1 MTNGLSQV
9 PGLPGIWTAG
19 PDDAPPLVLVHGI
32 WLSARMWDPHAA
44 RLAPRFRV
52 TAPDLPAHGALQGE
66 QFTLE
71 DAVARVDAA
80 VAEASAATGRR
91 PLVAGTSLGG
101 YVALAYG
108 AAHPGRIA
116 ALLVHG
122 ATARPEGFTGRV
134 YRTAARAFE
143 ALGPERAARLAD
155 RGLRRQL
162 PPESYRAAVSGGL
175 AVRAFSAVV
184 ADLTRRDFLA
194 VAAHVRVPVLLVN
207 SRSDPLFR
215 AQEKTFLRV
224 VRESGGHVR
233 LCHVKGH
240 HVLPAGDP
248 GAFARVLER
257 GHRHLSEAVPAVFE
271 RPARGDGDRGEV
283 TLHPVPPR

>member
-1 MTNGLSQV
+1 MTNGLSQA
-9 PGLPGIWTAG
+9 PGLPGMWTAG

-44 RLAPRFRV
+44 RLASRFRI
-52 TAPDLPAHGALQGE
+52 TAPDLPAHGALQDR

-80 VAEASAATGRR
+80 VSEASAATGRR

-108 AAHPGRIA
+108 AAHPDRTA

-134 YRTAARAFE
+134 YRTAARVFE
-143 ALGPERAARLAD
+143 KLGPERTTRLAD
-155 RGLRRQL
+155 RALRRQL
-162 PPESYRAAVSGGL
+162 PPESYTAVVSGGL
-175 AVRAFSAVV
+175 AVRGFSEVV
-184 ADLTRRDFLA
+184 GDLTRRDFLE
-194 VAAHVRVPVLLVN
+194 VAARVHVPLLLVN
-207 SRSDPLFR
+207 SRSDLLFR
-215 AQEKTFLRV
+215 AQEKTFLHI

-233 LCHVKGH
+233 LCHVKGDH
-240 HVLPAGDP
+240 ALPARDP
-248 GAFARVLER
+248 GAFVRVLER
-257 GHRHLSEAVPAVFE
+257 GHRHLSEAVPTAFGRPVQDGGGRGGVTP
-271 RPARGDGDRGEV
+271 RPA
-283 TLHPVPPR
+283 PRR

>member
-1 MTNGLSQV
+1 MTNGLNPA

-19 PDDAPPLVLVHGI
+19 PDDGLPLVLVHGV
-32 WLSARMWDPHAA
+32 WLSSRMWDPHAS

-52 TAPDLPAHGALQGE
+52 TAPDLPAHGALQGG

-80 VAEASAATGRR
+80 VEEASAATGRR

-108 AAHPGRIA
+108 AAHPDRTA

-134 YRTAARAFE
+134 YRTAARTFE
-143 ALGPERAARLAD
+143 RLGPERTARLAD
-155 RGLRRQL
+155 RALRRQL
-162 PPESYRAAVSGGL
+162 PPESYAAAVSGGL
-175 AVRAFSAVV
+175 AVRAFSEVV
-184 ADLTRRDFLA
+184 GDLTRRDFLA
-194 VAAHVRVPVLLVN
+194 VAARVRVPLLLVN
-207 SRSDPLFR
+207 SRSDLLFR

-224 VRESGGHVR
+224 VQETGGHVR

-240 HVLPAGDP
+240 HALPAGDP
-248 GAFARVLER
+248 EVFAQVLEQ
-257 GHRHLSEAVPAVFE
+257 GHRHLSEAVPAAFGRLPQGRGGRGGVTP
-271 RPARGDGDRGEV
+271 RPA
-283 TLHPVPPR
+283 PRR